1 MARPALESPRMK
13 KKTTRRMP
21 SATAPKRAAPPSA
34 ARYFVEV
41 SPIGAARGSLEDTK
55 LRFTRRV
62 LFLARRWRN
71 LMDEALRGSGDSHAR
86 WITLLWVDLLDG
98 TANHRELAERVGVE
112 LPTLIRL
119 LNKLE
124 SEGLVKR
131 RSLHAR
137 GQSKSVEMTARGRR
151 SLRSMGAIVRRTRIG
166 FLSDVDARQLSAAL
180 KLLDVLLAKYATVL
194 DWTDRKRSR

>member
-1 MARPALESPRMK
+1 MT
-13 KKTTRRMP
+13 KKTTRRK
-21 SATAPKRAAPPSA
+21 SATKTPKRIAPPPA

-41 SPIGAARGSLEDTK
+41 RPIGQRVGSVEDTK

-86 WITLLWVDLLDG
+86 WITLLWVELLDG
-98 TANHRELAERVGVE
+98 SANHRELAERVGVE

-124 SEGLVKR
+124 TEGLVKR
-131 RSLHAR
+131 RSLRDR
-137 GQSKSVEMTARGRR
+137 GMSKSVEMTQRGRA
-151 SLRSMGAIVRRTRIG
+151 SLEAMTSIVSRTRAD
-166 FLSDVDARQLSAAL
+166 FLSGVDVDKLSAAL
-180 KLLDVLLAKYATVL
+180 DLLDVLLAKYATVL
-194 DWTDRKRSR
+194 DWTDRER